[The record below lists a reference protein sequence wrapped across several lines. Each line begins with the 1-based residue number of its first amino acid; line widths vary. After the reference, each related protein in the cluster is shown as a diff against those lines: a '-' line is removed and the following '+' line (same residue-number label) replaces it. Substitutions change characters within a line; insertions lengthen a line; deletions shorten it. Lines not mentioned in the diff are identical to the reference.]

1 MFPVRRRLRSSV
13 FAGVIVGVLLGFW
26 GALLT
31 AGSVSAV
38 GDNTLS
44 SSNPAPSENVT
55 VAPTQLQ
62 LVFTNPLANPNDVNQ
77 MGLSLVCNGNIVS
90 LGAAQLGSDLK
101 TVSAPLTQVPNAGS
115 CVVSWALPDGSSGA
129 FSFTSSI

>member
-1 MFPVRRRLRSSV
+1 MFPRRRIRVSSALAV
-13 FAGVIVGVLLGFW
+13 LILSALATLLGSFL
-26 GALLT
+26 GSKSAL
-31 AGSVSAV
+31 AA

-77 MGLSLVCNGNIVS
+77 MGLSAL
-90 LGAAQLGSDLK
+90 
-101 TVSAPLTQVPNAGS
+101 APPSWVP
-115 CVVSWALPDGSSGA
+115 
-129 FSFTSSI
+129 T